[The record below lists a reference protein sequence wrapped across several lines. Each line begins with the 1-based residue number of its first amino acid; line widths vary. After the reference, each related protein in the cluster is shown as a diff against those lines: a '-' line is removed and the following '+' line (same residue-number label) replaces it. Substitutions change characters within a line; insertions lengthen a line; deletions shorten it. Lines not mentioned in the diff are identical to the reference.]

1 MRLYARQSE
10 SAKAKR
16 DLSQILRKV
25 SVCESTM
32 YCSRQLTYRDSFAV
46 RRQSGSDTAAV
57 TRFGAGGTSG
67 VCGFPHWKHLR
78 TPLNRKAGMQEVQER
93 HGTELPMKNQDARKN
108 LDSFSF

>member
-1 MRLYARQSE
+1 MH
-10 SAKAKR
+10 
-16 DLSQILRKV
+16 
-25 SVCESTM
+25 
-32 YCSRQLTYRDSFAV
+32 CSRHFTYRDGFAI
-46 RRQSGSDTAAV
+46 RRQSASDTVAV

-67 VCGFPHWKHLR
+67 VCGYSQWKHLT

>member
-16 DLSQILRKV
+16 DLSQILREV
-25 SVCESTM
+25 SVRESAM
-32 YCSRQLTYRDSFAV
+32 HCSQHLTYRGSFAI
-46 RRQSGSDTAAV
+46 RRLSTSDTVAV
-57 TRFGAGGTSG
+57 MRFGAGGTSG
-67 VCGFPHWKHLR
+67 VCGYSQWKHLT
-78 TPLNRKAGMQEVQER
+78 TPLNRKAGVQEVQER